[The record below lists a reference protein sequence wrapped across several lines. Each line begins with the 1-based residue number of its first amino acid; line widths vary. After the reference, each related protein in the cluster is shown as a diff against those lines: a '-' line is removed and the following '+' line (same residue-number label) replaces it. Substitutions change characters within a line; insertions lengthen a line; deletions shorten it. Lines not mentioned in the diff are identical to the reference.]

1 MKIDLTIDPKSMFDF
16 GNFFQINVIFMHTH
30 KKQHAKYHRIYFKL
44 TAKHII
50 MIFALQTFIIVSIE
64 RVCISCS
71 LIKNE

>member
-50 MIFALQTFIIVSIE
+50 I
-64 RVCISCS
+64 
-71 LIKNE
+71 